1 LTQDNQENEGASKSS
16 DEGLVGNFVNKV
28 CSAPKA
34 VEYHRTP
41 RRFATGDDYQ
51 ATREP
56 FGVRRCSGAF
66 AIGPAILKQTLV
78 TFVSFGL
85 I

>member
-1 LTQDNQENEGASKSS
+1 VLGKVQTKALS
-16 DEGLVGNFVNKV
+16 GNFVNKV
-28 CSAPKA
+28 RSAPKA
-34 VEYHRTP
+34 VDYHGTP

-51 ATREP
+51 AFRER

-66 AIGPAILKQTLV
+66 ALGPAILKQTLV
-78 TFVSFGL
+78 TFVSFCL